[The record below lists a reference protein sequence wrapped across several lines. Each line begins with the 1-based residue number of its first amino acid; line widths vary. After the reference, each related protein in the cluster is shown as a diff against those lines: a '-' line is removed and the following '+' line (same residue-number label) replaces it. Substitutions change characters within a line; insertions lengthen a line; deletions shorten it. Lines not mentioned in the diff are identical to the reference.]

1 MSSRLIFN
9 IRHLVSTRMDSRPLR
24 GAELA
29 GLPVIDQ
36 AWLHIEGDRIAA
48 FGPMSALP
56 PDLALLKDIDAS
68 VDATGCIVLP
78 AWADSHTHLVFA
90 GSRESEFVDKLRGL
104 SYAEINAKGGGILN
118 SARRLADTPEEV
130 LFAEAWKRLEE
141 LSRLGTGAIE
151 IKSGYG
157 LTVEGELKMLRVIR
171 KLKQRSS
178 LSIKA
183 TFLGAHTY
191 PEAYRQDHQGY
202 IDLLVK
208 EMLPVIANESL
219 ADYIDVFC
227 EEGFFSPAE
236 TETIVRAG
244 QSYGLQ
250 PKIHANQLHL
260 SGGVETGVRLGALSV
275 DHLETMDASAI
286 ATLAASDTIGTLLP
300 TAAFFLRMPFQP
312 ARALLDAGCAIA
324 LASDLNPG
332 SSPSGNMNLVV
343 AMACIGMRMLPE
355 EAINAATINGAYAMS
370 LGAELGSITP
380 GKLAN
385 LIITRPVPSLAYLP
399 YAFGANHIGQ
409 VMIRGE
415 FVTNNG

>member
-9 IRHLVSTRMDSRPLR
+9 IRQLMGTRAVTSPLR
-24 GAELA
+24 GADLA
-29 GLPVIDQ
+29 GLPFIDNS
-36 AWLHIEGDRIAA
+36 WVHIEGDHIAA
-48 FGPMSALP
+48 YGPMRALP
-56 PDLALLKDIDAS
+56 PDLALLADGPEGI
-68 VDATGCIVLP
+68 DATGCFVLP
-78 AWADSHTHLVFA
+78 TWCDSHTHLVFA
-90 GSRESEFVDKLRGL
+90 GSREPEFVDKLKGL
-104 SYAEINAKGGGILN
+104 SYAEINARGGGILN
-118 SARRLADTPEEV
+118 SARRLADTPEDR
-130 LFAEAWKRLEE
+130 LFVTAWQRLEE

-157 LTVEGELKMLRVIR
+157 LTVEGELKMLRVIK
-171 KLKQRSS
+171 KLKERSP

-191 PEAYRQDHQGY
+191 PEAYRQDHPGY
-202 IDLLVK
+202 IDLIIR
-208 EMLPVIANESL
+208 EMLPVIAAEGL

-244 QSYGLQ
+244 LQVGLK

-275 DHLETMDASAI
+275 DHLETMDEGTI
-286 ATLAASDTIGTLLP
+286 ALLAASPTIGTLLP

-312 ARALLDAGCAIA
+312 ARALIDAGCAIA

-355 EAINAATINGAYAMS
+355 EAINAATLNGAYAMS
-370 LGAELGSITP
+370 LGESLGSITV
-380 GKLAN
+380 GKMAN
-385 LIITRPVPSLAYLP
+385 LIVTKPIPSLAYLP
-399 YAFGANHIGQ
+399 YAFGSNLIGR
-409 VMIRGE
+409 VMIKGE
-415 FVTNNG
+415 FVN